1 MGIVNAVLGRVFD
14 LLFLP
19 VRGLTPWAGLI
30 IASLLTALLMLFIFR
45 LTSNQA
51 GIRRT
56 KNRIKAHL
64 LELRLYKDNMS
75 VSLRAQGNILVQ
87 NLRYIG
93 YNAKPLLV
101 MIVPIILILAQLN
114 LWFGASPL
122 RPGDQTLVKVKL
134 QDGYN
139 PMETALELRTS
150 GGLAVETP
158 PVRIEDEGEYAWR
171 IRAVSAGP
179 AGLEFA
185 VGLSTIAKSVAIGGR
200 PLSKVSPRRDRRF
213 LDLVLYPGEAPLPG
227 GSPIKSIEILYE
239 GRTLNFLGLGVH
251 WLVAYFLLSIVLG
264 FALKGVFKVEI

>member
-75 VSLRAQGNILVQ
+75 VSLRAQGNILIQ

-134 QDGYN
+134 RDGYN

>member
-19 VRGLTPWAGLI
+19 VRTLTPWAGLI
-30 IASLLTALLMLFIFR
+30 LASLLTALLMLFVFR

-75 VSLRAQGNILVQ
+75 VSLRAQGNIVLQ

-101 MIVPIILILAQLN
+101 MIVPLVLILAQLN

-122 RPGDQTLVKVKL
+122 RPGDETLVKVKL
-134 QDGYN
+134 REGYN
-139 PMETALELRTS
+139 PLETGLELRAT
-150 GGLAVETP
+150 GGVAVETP

-171 IRAVSAGP
+171 LRAVSAGP
-179 AGLEFA
+179 AGLEFEIGESS
-185 VGLSTIAKSVAIGGR
+185 VAKSVTIGGR
-200 PLSKVSPRRDRRF
+200 PLSKVSPLRGRSL
-213 LDLVLYPGEAPLPG
+213 LDLLLYPGEAPLPG
-227 GSPIKSIEILYE
+227 DVPIRRIEVLYP
-239 GRTLNFLGLGVH
+239 GRTLDFLGLGVH
-251 WLVAYFLLSIVLG
+251 WLVAYLLLSIVFG
-264 FALKGVFKVEI
+264 FGLKGVFKVEI

>member
-75 VSLRAQGNILVQ
+75 VSLRAQGNILIQ

>member
-1 MGIVNAVLGRVFD
+1 MGIVNLVLGKVFD

-19 VRGLTPWAGLI
+19 VRSLTPWAGLVLV
-30 IASLLTALLMLFIFR
+30 SLLTALLMLFVFR

-51 GIRRT
+51 GIRRA
-56 KNRIKAHL
+56 KDRIKAHL

-75 VSLRAQGNILVQ
+75 VTLRAQGQILLQ

-101 MIVPIILILAQLN
+101 MIVPLVLILAQLN

-122 RPGDQTLVKVKL
+122 RPGEETLVKVKL
-134 QDGYN
+134 REGYS
-139 PMETALELRTS
+139 PLETALELRST
-150 GGLAVETP
+150 GGVTVETP

-171 IRAVSAGP
+171 LRAVSAGP

-185 VGLSTIAKSVAIGGR
+185 VGPSSISKSVAIGGR
-200 PLSKVSPRRDRRF
+200 PLAKVSPRRSRSL
-213 LDLVLYPGEAPLPG
+213 LDLVLYPGEPPLPADV
-227 GSPIKSIEILYE
+227 PIRTIEVLYR
-239 GRTLNFLGLGVH
+239 GQTLSFLGIGVH
-251 WLVAYFLLSIVLG
+251 WLVAYLILSVIFG

>member
-75 VSLRAQGNILVQ
+75 VSLRAQGNILIQ

-171 IRAVSAGP
+171 IRAVSEGP

>member
-1 MGIVNAVLGRVFD
+1 MGVVNTIFGRVFD

-19 VRGLTPWAGLI
+19 VRSLTPWAGLI
-30 IASLLTALLMLFIFR
+30 LASLLTALLMLVVFR
-45 LTSNQA
+45 LTSDQA

-75 VSLRAQGNILVQ
+75 VTLRAQGNILVQ

-101 MIVPIILILAQLN
+101 MIIPLVLILAQLN

-134 QDGYN
+134 REGYS
-139 PMETALELRTS
+139 PLETALELRAA
-150 GGLAVETP
+150 GGVAVETP

-171 IRAVSAGP
+171 LRAVSAGP

-185 VGLSTIAKSVAIGGR
+185 VGPYSVGKTVAVGG
-200 PLSKVSPRRDRRF
+200 PALSKVSPRRVRSLF
-213 LDLVLYPGEAPLPG
+213 DLVLYPGESPLPG
-227 GSPIKSIEILYE
+227 DVPLKSIEVLYQ
-239 GRTLNFLGLGVH
+239 GRTLAFLGFGVH
-251 WLVAYFLLSIVLG
+251 WLVAYLLLSVIFGL
-264 FALKGVFKVEI
+264 ALKGVFKVEI

>member
-19 VRGLTPWAGLI
+19 VRSLTPWAGLI

-101 MIVPIILILAQLN
+101 MIVPIVLILAQLN

-134 QDGYN
+134 REGYS
-139 PMETALELRTS
+139 PLETALELRTS

-171 IRAVSAGP
+171 IRAVTEGP

-185 VGLSTIAKSVAIGGR
+185 VGPSTIAKTVAIGGR

>member
-1 MGIVNAVLGRVFD
+1 MGIVNAVMGRVFD

-30 IASLLTALLMLFIFR
+30 LASLLTALLMLFVFR

-51 GIRRT
+51 GIRGA

-75 VSLRAQGNILVQ
+75 VTLRAQGQILLQ

-101 MIVPIILILAQLN
+101 MIVPLVLILAQLN
-114 LWFGASPL
+114 LWFGAAPL
-122 RPGDQTLVKVKL
+122 RPGEATLVKVGL
-134 QDGYN
+134 REGYN
-139 PMETALELRTS
+139 PLETALELRTT
-150 GGLAVETP
+150 GGVAVETP

-185 VGLSTIAKSVAIGGR
+185 LGPYSVRKTVVIGG
-200 PLSKVSPRRDRRF
+200 PALSKISPRRVRPL
-213 LDLVLYPGEAPLPG
+213 LDQALYPGEPPLPRDV
-227 GSPIKSIEILYE
+227 PLRTIEILYR
-239 GRTLNFLGLGVH
+239 GQSLNLLGLGVH
-251 WLVAYFLLSIVLG
+251 WLVAYLILSIIFG